1 MIIIMIIATMIMII
15 IIINDYNHDH
25 DDVCGG
31 GHPGGGV
38 MGAPGRIAAEAA
50 ARKIL
55 NKKWTFE

>member
-1 MIIIMIIATMIMII
+1 MII